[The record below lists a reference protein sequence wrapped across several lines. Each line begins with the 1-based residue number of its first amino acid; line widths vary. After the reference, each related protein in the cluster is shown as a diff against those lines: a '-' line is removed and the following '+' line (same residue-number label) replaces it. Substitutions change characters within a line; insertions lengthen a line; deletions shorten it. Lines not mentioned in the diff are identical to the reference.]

1 MIPELILTL
10 GRRREIILRT
20 QGPTHFH
27 GKAGPKA
34 MNHHEPNWI
43 LRLLFAVLILVNGS
57 LGRAQ
62 QPEVATEVR
71 AEGYLSLTRP
81 SLIEKIGLTQEQSV
95 VVGAEIR
102 KYQTELRKLY
112 GNFPPGAQDA
122 EGLQIRQR
130 LIDEHSGL
138 RIGTVKKVAETL
150 SSRQREMLAKLQG
163 MYSDHEPVAEQQ
175 NASKAA
181 ISILETSHATWAGQR
196 RGTVYQLQDYRDG
209 AMQKLSS
216 PSDPETTQKID
227 LEIGSSGVSVTID
240 DQRQPM
246 LFWHSEDRV
255 ISAVALSPNGKQIA
269 TGTGWFP
276 DRSNLKTPG
285 EIRIWDVSS
294 GKLLQKK
301 FLSNDVH
308 ALGFRD
314 DETLLVVLS
323 ARSGR

>member
-1 MIPELILTL
+1 MRP
-10 GRRREIILRT
+10 
-20 QGPTHFH
+20 
-27 GKAGPKA
+27 
-34 MNHHEPNWI
+34 HEPNRI
-43 LRLLFAVLILVNGS
+43 VRFLFAFSILANCPLV
-57 LGRAQ
+57 RAQ
-62 QPEVATEVR
+62 QPEVAAAIYSEAI
-71 AEGYLSLTRP
+71 AEGCLSLTRP
-81 SLIEKIGLTQEQSV
+81 SLIEKVGLTQEQSV
-95 VVGAEIR
+95 IVRAEIR
-102 KYQTELRKLY
+102 KYQSELRKLY

-130 LIDEHSGL
+130 LIDEHSIL

-150 SSRQREMLAKLQG
+150 SSRQREILATLQN
-163 MYSDHEPVAEQQ
+163 MYSDQEPVAEQQ

-181 ISILETSHATWAGQR
+181 ISIVETSHAIWAGQR
-196 RGTVYQLQDYRDG
+196 RGAIYQLRDYRDG

-216 PSDPETTQKID
+216 PADSETTQKID
-227 LEIGSSGVSVTID
+227 LEVDSSGVSVTID
-240 DQRQPM
+240 GQRQSK

-255 ISAVALSPNGKQIA
+255 ISAVALSPNGKRIA

-314 DETLLVVLS
+314 DETLLVIPLP
-323 ARSGR
+323 RGGR